1 MWKSDKIRT
10 FLSKKRNIYII
21 YIIVS
26 ICILF
31 LALGGKSE
39 KAPPEK
45 TEPAATE
52 LETVLEAALS
62 RMQGVENPT
71 VCVTFDT
78 STETVAA
85 KNRNGDSETV
95 VTLGSG
101 SGAHLAAEKEIM
113 PRVRGVVVVARGA
126 ENPSV
131 RADIFA
137 CVQALSGAD
146 AHAIGIFPSK

>member
-1 MWKSDKIRT
+1 MWKSDKIRE
-10 FLSKKRNIYII
+10 FLSKKRNIFLL

-31 LALGGKSE
+31 LALGGEKDEVPSE
-39 KAPPEK
+39 IPE
-45 TEPAATE
+45 TAAAS

-62 RMQGVENPT
+62 RMQGVENAS
-71 VCVTFDT
+71 VSVTYD
-78 STETVAA
+78 SGPETVVA

-101 SGAHLAAEKEIM
+101 AGAHLAAEKEIM
-113 PRVRGVVVVARGA
+113 PRVRGVVVIARGA
-126 ENPSV
+126 ENPAT
-131 RADIFA
+131 RANIFA